1 MHDFQSFFYNVSH
14 GLSLSFAAG
23 HTKTADLMLSK
34 DVCILHYETEK
45 KIVSTRNCI
54 CFHFIC
60 IEWICNGGNRL
71 TNSCDVGKCR

>member
-45 KIVSTRNCI
+45 KNSFNTQLHLFS
-54 CFHFIC
+54 FHLHRVDLQ
-60 IEWICNGGNRL
+60 WW
-71 TNSCDVGKCR
+71 